1 MKKTEFPKLSE
12 THKRG
17 IRATLVFVDEAL
29 CEIEQWAQGR
39 ELHSELYEEVN
50 TLSDEQ
56 RRLLLEEV
64 QRVRKVLA
72 HLRDALGLTKERR
85 SACTAV
91 HSLSCGMWPHLEE
104 LKGKHLKRY
113 GDISDDAIRMLS
125 ASVDELIESTK
136 RIADIARGAV
146 SSEKERH
153 HE

>member
-1 MKKTEFPKLSE
+1 MKKGGFSELTE

-56 RRLLLEEV
+56 RRLLIEEI
-64 QRVRKVLA
+64 QEVRKVLA
-72 HLRDALGLTKERR
+72 HLRDTLGLTKERR
-85 SACTAV
+85 SACVAV
-91 HSLSCGMWPHLEE
+91 HSLSCGIWPHLEE

-113 GDISDDAIRMLS
+113 GDVSDDAIQSLS
-125 ASVDELIESTK
+125 ASVDKLIASTK

-146 SSEKERH
+146 PNEKAADA
-153 HE
+153 